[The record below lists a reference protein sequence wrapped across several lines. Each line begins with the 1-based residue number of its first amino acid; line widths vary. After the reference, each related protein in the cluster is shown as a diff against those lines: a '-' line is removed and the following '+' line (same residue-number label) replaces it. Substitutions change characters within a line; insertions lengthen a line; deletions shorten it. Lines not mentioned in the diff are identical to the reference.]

1 MSILPLVAR
10 VGTGKAPDT
19 EGDGAAGRPGAADGH
34 RETARASKSAW
45 AALLVVWVVWGSTF
59 VAIRVGV
66 ESIPPLAMASL
77 RYLVAGA
84 MLFPVACRGGGRR
97 LRAADRPGPAEW
109 LGMAVV
115 GTMLLAFG
123 NGAACYAEQTLS
135 AGFTALLIATVPIWM
150 VVADRVVNRRSIS
163 LAGWLAVGIGVAGV
177 AILARP
183 KGRESWLPLLIVLGG
198 SLSWGTGSVLA
209 GGGPGP
215 ARCWGARWRCWPA
228 GWCWPGS
235 RPRPVN

>member
-10 VGTGKAPDT
+10 VCTGKARDM
-19 EGDGAAGRPGAADGH
+19 ERDGAAVRPGAADGR

-77 RYLVAGA
+77 RYLVAGT
-84 MLFPVACRGGGRR
+84 MLFPVACRGGGQR
-97 LRAADRPGPAEW
+97 LRAADRPGATQW

-163 LAGWLAVGIGVAGV
+163 LLGWLAVGIGVAGG
-177 AILARP
+177 AILAP
-183 KGRESWLPLLIVLGG
+183 PPGRAALVPPLIVP
-198 SLSWGTGSVLA
+198 
-209 GGGPGP
+209 GGGPRRGHRLGAGRAAP
-215 ARCWGARWRCWPA
+215 GARSSAA
-228 GWCWPGS
+228 GQRDGDAG
-235 RPRPVN
+235 RRGGAGRARGRYR